1 MAPRQA
7 HGPDPARG
15 AALSDIDLTR
25 AHALSAAEARA
36 KAERLM
42 ERLEREFGLQG
53 TWAGDTLRFQG
64 SGVQGRLALEPGA
77 LRLQVTLG
85 FLLKAMRGRIEQA
98 IDRELDAHFPPS
110 HRA

>member
-1 MAPRQA
+1 
-7 HGPDPARG
+7 
-15 AALSDIDLTR
+15 LSDIDITR
-25 AHALSAAEARA
+25 AHALGAQDARE

-53 TWAGDTLRFQG
+53 QWAGDVLRFHRAG
-64 SGVQGRLALEPGA
+64 LQGRLALEPGS

-98 IDRELDAHFPPS
+98 IGRELDSNFPPS